1 MTVDFGQNPSL
12 LSRMEC
18 LRVEMNPAKII
29 VSLVLR
35 SNCREPSLRYGT
47 EYTKHNF
54 PSLLPALR
62 LQYVHREIINW
73 IGEAMAWWEAVRISL
88 DRIMSLGIM

>member
-35 SNCREPSLRYGT
+35 SNCREPSLRYGILR
-47 EYTKHNF
+47 KSRRNA
-54 PSLLPALR
+54 PLPR
-62 LQYVHREIINW
+62 PMTRTYFQNIPNI
-73 IGEAMAWWEAVRISL
+73 ISL
-88 DRIMSLGIM
+88 VYYQPYVFNTCIEKS